1 MKIKINNF
9 QSLREVEFDVPVGV
23 TAVTGD
29 SDIGKSSVIRALR
42 SLFIGWS
49 SNGDVRHG
57 ESNSELYV
65 EDDDYSVLR
74 EKGKKNRY
82 EVVVNGEKTELEK
95 VGRNLPDEVE
105 KLGVRKISL
114 ENNVVLTPQ
123 IQGQHQYI
131 FLLDK
136 FETDVAIALG
146 AISRASIPTK
156 ASRLCGKDIKQIS
169 SDIEY
174 KESDLK
180 SVGGKLE
187 AFSGLDGLIDSIDE
201 IEKVKKEVVKK
212 EITLDRVKEYIKVNR
227 EFNALNEVDGVEVP
241 DISEGRL
248 LTNNYGIL
256 CSLVKD
262 LSRLKSEYSGFN
274 RVVSIEVPE
283 IFVDEEDIR
292 KFRDLKSL
300 IKSYNSYKYVS
311 DLTKEIKEVVDESD
325 LLRVQESVE
334 ELKILKNHF
343 NDLKSSEK
351 IVLDIESEFSQ
362 IEDDLKNVI
371 SEISKFKVCPT
382 CNKEF

>member
-9 QSLREVEFDVPVGV
+9 QSLKEVEFEVPVGV

-29 SDIGKSSVIRALR
+29 SDIGKSSIIRALK
-42 SLFIGWS
+42 SLYIGWS

-57 ESNSELYV
+57 ESNSSLYV
-65 EDDDYSVLR
+65 EDDDYSILR

-82 EVVVNGEKTELEK
+82 EVVINGEKTELEK

-156 ASRLCGKDIKQIS
+156 ASRLCGKDIKQIGT
-169 SDIEY
+169 DIKY

-180 SVGGKLE
+180 NVGEKLKAFEGLEDLE
-187 AFSGLDGLIDSIDE
+187 ASIDL
-201 IEKVKKEVVKK
+201 IEKTKKEVVKK
-212 EITLDRVKEYIKVNR
+212 EEALGKTKEYISLNRAFEVLDKIKEVN
-227 EFNALNEVDGVEVP
+227 VP
-241 DISEGRL
+241 DVSEGKDL
-248 LTNNYGIL
+248 VDNFSVL
-256 CSLVKD
+256 CNLVKG
-262 LSRLKSEYSGFN
+262 LGKYKSEYVGFN
-274 RVVSIEVPE
+274 KVLSIEVPE
-283 IFVDEEDIR
+283 GVDEESIS
-292 KFRDLKSL
+292 KFKELKSL
-300 IKSYNSYKYVS
+300 VKLYNSYKYIS
-311 DLTKEIKEVVDESD
+311 GLTKEIKEIVGEKDFVS
-325 LLRVQESVE
+325 VNKSVE
-334 ELKILKNHF
+334 EIKVLKNHF
-343 NDLKSSEK
+343 NDFK
-351 IVLDIESEFSQ
+351 ISKKNVLDVSKEFNQ
-362 IEDDLKNVI
+362 VEEELKTVIDEI
-371 SEISKFKVCPT
+371 SEFKVCPT